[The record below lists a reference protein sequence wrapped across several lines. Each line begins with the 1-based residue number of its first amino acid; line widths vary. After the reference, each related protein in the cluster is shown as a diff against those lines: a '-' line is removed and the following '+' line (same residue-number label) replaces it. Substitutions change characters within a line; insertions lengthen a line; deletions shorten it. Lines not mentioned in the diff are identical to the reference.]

1 MKFDYILSLFQHGYK
16 VKTSTLYHLLRG
28 KRTTSVLIYG
38 FLYDNLVAFGLFPLL
53 SKTTYEECIQQLC
66 VNNLLKRYSEVE
78 VQITSNG
85 IERNRQTK
93 HFLEINNYLF
103 GKAELACW
111 RLLQFS
117 VQVISNM
124 SYHQI
129 NYIPLETSPY
139 YQEKIKMWLKLMPK
153 KELIR
158 QNKMEWTEIFS
169 ELTDKEANFFAQQFS
184 GYQLIGKAVFQLVE
198 DDMNELTYFLWLKNR
213 RQHLLSKIISL
224 PNSALLKRLILPVL
238 KENGNQSM
246 YTTIDYLKNNCTIEE
261 IVTKRKM
268 KRGTIQDHLIEYAL
282 TNEFSFELLL
292 SHHHFP
298 ENYHLIDCRI
308 WNFQTIKKSMPQ
320 LDYFL
325 FRLYQIQQIKNE
337 RGNK

>member
-1 MKFDYILSLFQHGYK
+1 M
-16 VKTSTLYHLLRG
+16 
-28 KRTTSVLIYG
+28 
-38 FLYDNLVAFGLFPLL
+38 
-53 SKTTYEECIQQLC
+53 
-66 VNNLLKRYSEVE
+66 
-78 VQITSNG
+78 
-85 IERNRQTK
+85 
-93 HFLEINNYLF
+93 EINNYLF

-184 GYQLIGKAVFQLVE
+184 GYQLIGKAAFQLVE

-282 TNEFSFELLL
+282 TNEFPFELLL